1 MVSDRRV
8 LQSVIISN
16 LVLNFGFQ
24 IWGVV
29 FNNLAVGDLG
39 LEAGA
44 VGAIHSIREIPGLM
58 GFLFVFLVSLLGSEM
73 RVMGASV
80 VLLGV
85 GVALT
90 GLAQD
95 VLSLIFGTLVTSI
108 GFHYYISGSPAV
120 LMQVTDS
127 DETPKALGRL
137 SSLGA
142 FGAVLA
148 TVVVFVAALVLNNR
162 HIMIVGGAIVVVVG
176 LALLPRM
183 NVGRRVEHKGKR
195 ARESVRREYWLYYVL
210 TFLMATR
217 RHIFTT
223 FAIFLLVRV
232 HGLETSQ
239 TALLFLINGLVSF
252 VALPQFG
259 RLVARFGERRM
270 LTVNFVGLVGI
281 FMGYATIDSVMVL
294 IPLFVVDNLFFGFSL
309 AINSYFRRIAVV
321 PEDITPNVSL
331 GLSIG
336 HVAAVIIPVLGGWM
350 WETFDPATPFLGG
363 AVIALIS
370 LVLMQW
376 MRVPRREPAW
386 SSAG

>member
-1 MVSDRRV
+1 
-8 LQSVIISN
+8 
-16 LVLNFGFQ
+16 
-24 IWGVV
+24 
-29 FNNLAVGDLG
+29 
-39 LEAGA
+39 
-44 VGAIHSIREIPGLM
+44 
-58 GFLFVFLVSLLGSEM
+58 
-73 RVMGASV
+73 MGASV

-223 FAIFLLVRV
+223 FAVFLLVRV